1 MRKLLMVVF
10 VLGLMSSC
18 ATNHE
23 TWTGHKEHK
32 PKPGRHHDRSIDR
45 SHGVKPH

>member
-1 MRKLLMVVF
+1 MRNLVVF
-10 VLGLMSSC
+10 AFVLSVFTSC
-18 ATNHE
+18 ASNHE

-32 PKPGRHHDRSIDR
+32 PKPGKNHDRSIDR